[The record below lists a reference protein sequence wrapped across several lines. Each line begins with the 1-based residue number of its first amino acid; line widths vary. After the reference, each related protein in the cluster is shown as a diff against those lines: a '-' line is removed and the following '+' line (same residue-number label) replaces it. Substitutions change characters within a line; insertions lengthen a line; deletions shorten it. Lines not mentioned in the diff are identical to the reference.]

1 MILVAG
7 LLILDLTALVFQKSK
22 VPFLALLIFLWFV
35 FVFSNGLADDFNY
48 SLHLM
53 NPTLAQDKGIGYS
66 LLIKFLSDCGAT
78 LFQLKLLV
86 GTFYLVSIGLC
97 GWNLTKRPG
106 LFLALYSIFP
116 FCMDAVQLRFSLAI
130 SFVLIGYLYVSKA
143 KGGLKKKAAVFFFA
157 CLIGFSFHAA
167 VLFFA
172 LLLFAKELS
181 HRDARKLCIL
191 VFLGLIVVTRTSL
204 LTQIA
209 TLLGVSARLNMVGG
223 VDGSGFANVI
233 RLAVP
238 SLAWMAF
245 GLYLK
250 KTRGDSNAVRVI
262 LNANLFC
269 LALIPLVGVAS
280 NIYRIETSQFLI
292 YYLVAVNSVGYA
304 GGSNIRKEQ
313 ADLFGVACL
322 LGIALMGVT
331 LLVLMSMNLN
341 TVLVP
346 LLTSNSI
353 LV

>member
-1 MILVAG
+1 M
-7 LLILDLTALVFQKSK
+7 
-22 VPFLALLIFLWFV
+22 
-35 FVFSNGLADDFNY
+35 
-48 SLHLM
+48 
-53 NPTLAQDKGIGYS
+53 
-66 LLIKFLSDCGAT
+66 
-78 LFQLKLLV
+78 
-86 GTFYLVSIGLC
+86 
-97 GWNLTKRPG
+97 
-106 LFLALYSIFP
+106 FLALYSIFP

-280 NIYRIETSQFLI
+280 DIYRIETSQFLI
-292 YYLVAVNSVGYA
+292 YYLVAVNSVGCA